1 MMSAKSVGCRRKFR
15 NHIFLQVFKITVAN
29 LQMMSKADIGRRQSN
44 VCQKRAGRR
53 QQARLRLPRELPAR
67 DNICGYK
74 RVRPRFQC
82 GMTSARGAERRS
94 TAYDDF

>member
-29 LQMMSKADIGRRQSN
+29 LQMMSKADIGRRQSY

-53 QQARLRLPRELPAR
+53 QQARLRMLGEFTRTR
-67 DNICGYK
+67 YK

-82 GMTSARGAERRS
+82 GMTSARGVERRS
-94 TAYDDF
+94 TAYDYF